1 MAKKGRRGPPSV
13 TDQLRERVRGTGHTL
28 TEIARRSGV
37 SLSQLSRFMRGERDL
52 TGDSINKLCAALGLR
67 LTEEGGAGPGAG

>member
-1 MAKKGRRGPPSV
+1 V
-13 TDQLRERVRGTGHTL
+13 TDQIREQVKNSGQTM

-37 SLSQLSRFMRGERDL
+37 SLSQVSRFMRGERDL

-67 LTEEGGAGPGAG
+67 LAEEEGAGPGAG